1 MLSKGSVVL
10 LHGLGR
16 GAGASWPLARYLK
29 RGDYYTF
36 APGYPSRTL
45 PLPAIVDRL
54 RAQIA
59 DLDGP
64 VHFVT
69 HSYGGIVAHRLI
81 STAPPANLGRVVMLA
96 PPHGGS
102 EWADLLVRLK
112 LDRLVMRAATGELT
126 TGRNASP
133 VADYPLGIIA
143 GTRALDPIF
152 PRLFVPRPNDG
163 KVSLASTRLEGMT
176 DHIEL
181 PVSHTLMVW
190 NPRVMAQVAAFLDTG
205 TFTRAR

>member
-1 MLSKGSVVL
+1 MLSKGSVVV

-16 GAGASWPLARYLK
+16 GAGASWPLVRHLK
-29 RGDYYTF
+29 RHGYHTL
-36 APGYPSRTL
+36 APGYPSRNL

-54 RAQIA
+54 RAQVA
-59 DLDGP
+59 TLDGP

-81 STAPPANLGRVVMLA
+81 STARPAGLGRVVMLA

-102 EWADLLVRLK
+102 EWADLLVRVRLH
-112 LDRLVMRAATGELT
+112 RLVTREASGELT
-126 TGRNASP
+126 TGRSAP
-133 VADYPLGIIA
+133 PPADYPLGIIA
-143 GTRALDPIF
+143 GTRALDPVF

-163 KVSLASTRLEGMT
+163 KVSLASTWLAGMS

-190 NPRVMAQVAAFLDTG
+190 NHQVIDQVTAFLSRG
-205 TFTRAR
+205 SFHRA